1 MKKTAKFIVLGVL
14 GVFLSGLSVISARYF
29 NVLMEMALEQ
39 EGVSVS
45 LPESTVYESYTQ
57 FYSNFT
63 QIFLIVFIFVGVAF
77 FTRDKTK
84 NHYPLLFTKP
94 IKRQDFILSKS
105 IIITIAFI
113 ASMIIASVF
122 FIYYTLIIFDTFH
135 YGKFALSLLAYSS
148 LMILLLHIGLY
159 FSIIFKNYIAPAGIT
174 LLVFFLFSLIN
185 LLSFGVFKYLPTHL
199 SAYPLMIM
207 EDQVD
212 IPVLVISSLIGLLV
226 SAGLLVLTIRTFN
239 KKSLL

>member
-1 MKKTAKFIVLGVL
+1 MIKTAKFIVVGVL

-29 NVLMEMALEQ
+29 NVLMAMALEQ
-39 EGVSVS
+39 EGISVS

-57 FYSNFT
+57 FYSNFN
-63 QIFLIVFIFVGVAF
+63 QIFLIVFIFIGVAF

-84 NHYPLLFTKP
+84 NHYPLIFTKP

-105 IIITIAFI
+105 MIITITLI
-113 ASMIIASVF
+113 LSVVLASIF
-122 FIYYTLIIFDTFH
+122 FVYYTLVMFDDFH
-135 YGKFALSLLAYSS
+135 YGKFALSILAYTS

-159 FSIIFKNYIAPAGIT
+159 LSIVFKNYIAPVGIT
-174 LLVFFLFSLIN
+174 LLIFFLFSLIN
-185 LLSFGVFKYLPTHL
+185 LLSFGIFKYLPSHL

-207 EDQVD
+207 EDKVEVS
-212 IPVLVISSLIGLLV
+212 VLLVSSIIGLIL
-226 SAGLLVLTIRTFN
+226 SAGLLFLTIRTFN

>member
-1 MKKTAKFIVLGVL
+1 MKKTAKFIVLGFL
-14 GVFLSGLSVISARYF
+14 GIFLSGLSVISARYF
-29 NVLMEMALEQ
+29 NVLMEMALKQ
-39 EGVSVS
+39 EGIDVS
-45 LPESTVYESYTQ
+45 LDASTVFESYEQ

-63 QIFLIVFIFVGVAF
+63 QIFLIVFIFVGIAF

-105 IIITIAFI
+105 IIITITLI
-113 ASMIIASVF
+113 LTIILASVF
-122 FIYYTLIIFDTFH
+122 FIYYTVIIFDTFH
-135 YGKFALSLLAYSS
+135 YGRFALSLLAYSS

-159 FSIIFKNYIAPAGIT
+159 FSIIFKNYIASVAIT
-174 LLVFFLFSLIN
+174 LLIFFLFPIIN
-185 LLSFGVFKYLPTHL
+185 LLSFSVFKYLPSHL

-207 EDQVD
+207 EEQVD
-212 IPVLVISSLIGLLV
+212 ISVLVITSIIGLLL
-226 SAGLLVLTIRTFN
+226 SLGLLLLTIRTFN